1 MSRSNQCVRPVFVL
15 LRSLLATIVL
25 GLAVVSCAR
34 SPQIVVLSPHL
45 ADRPGN
51 SAQQRTVELVVRDG
65 RRSKVIGSRGGLNSD
80 ASTISTEDDITLRLT
95 KLVGQK
101 LEDQGYTVVGPRSG
115 GEVKLTV
122 ELQKL
127 TYEMIDSLFTEI
139 KVSSTVAVTCSK
151 GGDTL
156 TSRYEAN
163 RRDEFPTIPNEKQ
176 NSELINSV
184 VGRSLDEV
192 LGDEKLMAFMSK

>member
-1 MSRSNQCVRPVFVL
+1 MV
-15 LRSLLATIVL
+15 
-25 GLAVVSCAR
+25 
-34 SPQIVVLSPHL
+34 
-45 ADRPGN
+45 
-51 SAQQRTVELVVRDG
+51 
-65 RRSKVIGSRGGLNSD
+65 
-80 ASTISTEDDITLRLT
+80 
-95 KLVGQK
+95 
-101 LEDQGYTVVGPRSG
+101 
-115 GEVKLTV
+115 
-122 ELQKL
+122 
-127 TYEMIDSLFTEI
+127 DSLFTEI

-156 TSRYEAN
+156 TGRYEAN